1 MFKYNQ
7 HRPPIILDIEA
18 TGLASASYPIE
29 VGFYCSD
36 TKRYSALIKP
46 ADKWT
51 YWSTEAEALH
61 QIKHADLIQSG
72 KHLRTVAYEL
82 NQHLEGK
89 TVYSDAWAVDSTWLR
104 KLYYQAALEPSFRL
118 SSLELVMT
126 EAMINIWDKTKRQI
140 IKELGLTRHRASSDA
155 KIIQNTWKRAFILS
169 QGAISLKV

>member
-1 MFKYNQ
+1 MFKYSQ
-7 HRPPIILDIEA
+7 EAPPIILDIEA
-18 TGLASASYPIE
+18 TGLSDASYPIE

-36 TKRYSALIKP
+36 TKRYSALIRP

-51 YWSTEAEALH
+51 HWSEEAEALH
-61 QIKHADLIQSG
+61 QIKHSDLINIG
-72 KHLRTVAYEL
+72 KCPRTVAHEL
-82 NQHLEGK
+82 NKQLEGR

-118 SSLELVMT
+118 SSLELIMT

-155 KIIQNTWKRAFILS
+155 KIIQNTWKRTFILS
-169 QGAISLKV
+169 QGAISLKI